1 MAEVRRPGLPSSIT
15 GLFIDPVARGAL
27 LAGSVALIAAAMDP
41 QIWTPTLPSIQEA
54 IRENPQFET
63 LVLLASVA
71 ASGLILLGG
80 AVGNS
85 RRAKPVILG
94 WSRASSCSRAFVT
107 LLVPV
112 GPLFWTARLI
122 GHAGSAFV
130 IPVAIALVATS
141 YRGAVRATA
150 IGVAYSAF
158 GAGGAAASILLRAVP
173 GEQWPAM
180 LAAIAICA
188 IAIRLAWTRTLELRR
203 PSQAERP
210 LVVGVAV
217 WAFGIITITVG
228 VTWIGGSLDNP
239 LRWAM
244 IIGGSALVVG
254 YHRLSR
260 ARTASL
266 ALIIRRRV
274 AIALFVGITIA
285 ISETAAVLNLPLYFH
300 LVLRYEPL
308 LAAVAVVPLS
318 GALLLAGPVAG
329 VLLKRVAPRWLVGGG
344 VIFVGIGNLVL
355 AAVATE
361 SASYRRLHPPV
372 PADRRRVRRGDDR
385 PDGHHLRQPSGRVA
399 GVGGSTERVVDL
411 GRTADRDRARQR
423 HRRAGGHRV
432 PTRPRSQS
440 CRRPMRRRRSL
451 PSERSWWPSAL
462 RRSRRWR
469 RRSRLP
475 TSGHISTRTR
485 RA

>member
-1 MAEVRRPGLPSSIT
+1 M
-15 GLFIDPVARGAL
+15 
-27 LAGSVALIAAAMDP
+27 
-41 QIWTPTLPSIQEA
+41 
-54 IRENPQFET
+54 
-63 LVLLASVA
+63 
-71 ASGLILLGG
+71 
-80 AVGNS
+80 
-85 RRAKPVILG
+85 
-94 WSRASSCSRAFVT
+94 
-107 LLVPV
+107 
-112 GPLFWTARLI
+112 
-122 GHAGSAFV
+122 
-130 IPVAIALVATS
+130 
-141 YRGAVRATA
+141 
-150 IGVAYSAF
+150 
-158 GAGGAAASILLRAVP
+158 
-173 GEQWPAM
+173 
-180 LAAIAICA
+180 
-188 IAIRLAWTRTLELRR
+188 
-203 PSQAERP
+203 
-210 LVVGVAV
+210 VGVAV

-285 ISETAAVLNLPLYFH
+285 ISETAAVLNLPLYFQ

-361 SASYRRLHPPV
+361 SRVIRRLHPSV
-372 PADRRRVRRGDDR
+372 PADRRWVRRGDDR
-385 PDGHHLRQPSGRVA
+385 PNGHHLRQPSGRVA

-411 GRTADRDRARQR
+411 GRARIGI
-423 HRRAGGHRV
+423 A
-432 PTRPRSQS
+432 
-440 CRRPMRRRRSL
+440 
-451 PSERSWWPSAL
+451 A
-462 RRSRRWR
+462 RSRHAASMPHLG
-469 RRSRLP
+469 RSSPLTT
-475 TSGHISTRTR
+475 TSSE
-485 RA
+485 